1 MHAIQTSRSSS
12 SSSRRELQEVP
23 ATNDISIGKSSIHA
37 LYQNL
42 ISEHSVCSLWWW
54 TPNKTKPSWKLFL
67 ISVFVSKKPN
77 PWCQARSQLFQSQDL
92 GLDLENI
99 VERLEPSVNQK
110 NVFVVFFFCLPSAS
124 IQTLNDTFFMTLLS
138 ITFSDEAKFCKPI
151 KFLFTLLPCFSICL
165 FLAPYNLKRRI

>member
-110 NVFVVFFFCLPSAS
+110 NVFVVFFFLPPFCFHS
-124 IQTLNDTFFMTLLS
+124 NFKWHFFHDTFINYLFWWSKVLQTNQIPIYSPPLL
-138 ITFSDEAKFCKPI
+138 
-151 KFLFTLLPCFSICL
+151 L
-165 FLAPYNLKRRI
+165 Y